1 MLLIFLP
8 TALAFI
14 AVTVVSVYA
23 VKVQIK
29 LAMKIH
35 PKVNLPNAMDD
46 PLPSRIHY
54 EIHSGE
60 TPKKNTIWE
69 NNFQRKIKRNE
80 FDNIDIIEEHP
91 KQLEDERS
99 VHELDNTESSNVF
112 PPEQPKGK
120 TASSDED
127 LDEIQIIC
135 LAFEKHDSAQ
145 QPKVKINNYVDDS
158 ITDSEEKKNEN
169 IFHKEEKKSN
179 LEIRRI
185 NSDPNSFFRVPTLLK
200 DFSTSTKGSSCFK
213 SLTLIV
219 ERIMMLNV
227 AALILILMFIMEVSF
242 RKGLLSYI
250 FILFNI

>member
-35 PKVNLPNAMDD
+35 PKVNLPNANANAF
-46 PLPSRIHY
+46 PRIHY

-60 TPKKNTIWE
+60 TPKKNNIWE
-69 NNFQRKIKRNE
+69 NNVKRKMNRNE
-80 FDNIDIIEEHP
+80 FDNIDVIEEHP
-91 KQLEDERS
+91 KQLEDERI
-99 VHELDNTESSNVF
+99 VDEVDNTESSNVF

-120 TASSDED
+120 TATSDGD
-127 LDEIQIIC
+127 LDEIQIIG

-145 QPKVKINNYVDDS
+145 QPKVRINNFVDDS

-213 SLTLIV
+213 SLRLIV

-242 RKGLLSYI
+242 RKGLLS
-250 FILFNI
+250 